1 MTSNE
6 KVNSVVNV
14 FDNMATE
21 YVEYFGDDWEFIDEI
36 KKFASQFKKN
46 STILDLGCGSGY
58 ITNYLCDLGM
68 DATGIDFS
76 KEMIKIAKTK
86 YPKLKFLLA
95 DFLDIENHF
104 EENSVDGLIAIYSL
118 YFIPREKF
126 KSMLSSLSKILKD
139 GGKFLFVTQ
148 IGKGEDFVTTPLM
161 KDNNINDK
169 LYVNYYTK
177 EELESILSENNF
189 SIKYLTSKYDYDEK
203 EISESGRYIVLVEN
217 KKKSN

>member
-36 KKFASQFKKN
+36 KKFASQFKKK

-169 LYVNYYTK
+169 LYVNYYMK